1 MPPEYLLIALI
12 ILGAVRVYLHF
23 KKDFNISQDK
33 KKRIFENIDSILWA
47 GATALIIITFIART
61 FYIPSSSMVPT
72 LKINDF
78 IIANKFVYNFYRP
91 ARGDIVVFHPPEAA
105 HSEGKDYIKRIVAVG
120 GDTVEIRDG
129 VLFLNGLMKEENYTL
144 EPIGYSL
151 EKITVPKNSYFVLG
165 DNRNNSADS
174 HVWGFLPKQNII
186 GKAVLVIFPFNRIKT
201 M

>member
-1 MPPEYLLIALI
+1 MDY
-12 ILGAVRVYLHF
+12 
-23 KKDFNISQDK
+23 KTNFNESVIHELEQYMWDNGINLPKSQK
-33 KKRIFENIDSILWA
+33 TL
-47 GATALIIITFIART
+47 FIAG
-61 FYIPSSSMVPT
+61 ILLA
-72 LKINDF
+72 LKIDPELINDYKPDKSGKPDKPDF

-151 EKITVPKNSYFVLG
+151 EKITVPENSYFVLG